1 MKTRLDSPLLRSH
14 ARSAHPNAFVA
25 HMAFFIPQETI
36 ASHMGISVSTLR
48 RKYRPEVA
56 KARIAIKNSP
66 ALGAD

>member
-1 MKTRLDSPLLRSH
+1 
-14 ARSAHPNAFVA
+14 
-25 HMAFFIPQETI
+25 MAFFIPQETI